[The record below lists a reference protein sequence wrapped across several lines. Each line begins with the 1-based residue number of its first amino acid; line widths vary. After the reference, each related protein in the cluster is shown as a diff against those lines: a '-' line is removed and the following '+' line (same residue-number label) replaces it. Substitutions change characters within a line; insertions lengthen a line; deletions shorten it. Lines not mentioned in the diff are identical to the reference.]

1 MARVV
6 KQKECYS
13 LEEVH
18 RYYYR
23 SGIYL
28 GIFYILSTVDIH
40 YENMISHGEYP
51 VFIDLETMV
60 RAENSIETFNQSEKF
75 DSKSVLI
82 SSLLPAISSGKI
94 FDVNMSALFTG
105 NQVSNKLFN
114 TVIIPDSELDW
125 VYSKRNVVI
134 NSTENKMLYN
144 GKEVEPF
151 LVEKDVINGFR
162 DV

>member
-1 MARVV
+1 
-6 KQKECYS
+6 
-13 LEEVH
+13 
-18 RYYYR
+18 
-23 SGIYL
+23 

-105 NQVSNKLFN
+105 
-114 TVIIPDSELDW
+114 
-125 VYSKRNVVI
+125 
-134 NSTENKMLYN
+134 
-144 GKEVEPF
+144 
-151 LVEKDVINGFR
+151 
-162 DV
+162 